1 MEVKFPIVAGSIVL
15 VAIALAVRS
24 HFERMKL
31 TEIRAFELGR
41 QSASTSTQSEP
52 TRTEVLS
59 SANFASYIAGGGN
72 ARA

>member
-31 TEIRAFELGR
+31 AEIRAFELGR
-41 QSASTSTQSEP
+41 QSASSQSEP

-59 SANFASYIAGGGN
+59 SANFAAYIAGGGN